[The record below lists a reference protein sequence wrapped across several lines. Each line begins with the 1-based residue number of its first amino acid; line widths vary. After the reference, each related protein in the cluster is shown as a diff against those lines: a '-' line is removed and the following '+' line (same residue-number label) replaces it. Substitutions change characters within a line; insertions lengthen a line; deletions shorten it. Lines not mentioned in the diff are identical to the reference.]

1 VQKALNIIKKGEER
15 KMKRIFTLILAVV
28 VVLSLAACGG
38 KEIKIG
44 VVLPDASEERWA
56 NQDGKFFEEELEA
69 LGAGYE
75 YDILFSDGDEAKE
88 KQNVE
93 ALIANGAEVIIITV
107 EGSGAGAVEAAKAAG
122 VKLIAHDRMA
132 KSATQTAD
140 YYTTFNSW
148 NVGKAMGAHLV
159 EEAEAAGYSA
169 TNKADL
175 AIFAG
180 RVADW
185 PNATYFFGGAMEEIQ
200 PNFDMFNIINIED
213 DFSDLGFYTE
223 ATFDDDAKDE
233 LQAAMQAV
241 DTDWNAETAGTKAA
255 ALVANLESATA
266 PNVGSDDVFV
276 LAPNDDTSAAIRQ
289 EFAKMATPYSG
300 YFTTGQD
307 ASDVTLASLLGD
319 EVNGK
324 GVQTMTVFKDTH
336 KLVINSVKIAQNIVD
351 GKDGLDGLT
360 GGPMI
365 DNVPTAYTA
374 IDTLTIDNPQHTYD
388 LIFATGYKDKE
399 NSTFDNIDF
408 SEWE

>member
-1 VQKALNIIKKGEER
+1 
-15 KMKRIFTLILAVV
+15 MKRIFTLILAVV

-56 NQDGKFFEEELEA
+56 NQDGAFFKEELDK
-69 LGAGYE
+69 LGEGYE
-75 YDILFSDGDEAKE
+75 YEILFSDGDEAKE

-107 EGSGAGAVEAAKAAG
+107 EGSGAGAVQAAQEAG
-122 VKLIAHDRMA
+122 VTLIAHDRMA
-132 KSATQTAD
+132 KSSTETAD
-140 YYTTFNSW
+140 FYTTFNSW
-148 NVGKAMGAHLV
+148 NVGKAQGGHLV
-159 EEAEAAGYSA
+159 EAAKAAGYSS

-200 PNFDMFNIINIED
+200 PEFDMFNIINIED
-213 DFSDLGFYTE
+213 TFSDLDFYTE
-223 ATFDDDAKDE
+223 ATFTDAAKTA
-233 LQAAMQAV
+233 LQAAMNPV

-255 ALVANLESATA
+255 ALVSNLESKNLKT
-266 PNVGSDDVFV
+266 SDDVFV

-289 EFAKMATPYSG
+289 EFAKMANEYDG
-300 YFTTGQD
+300 YYTTGQD
-307 ASDVTLASLLGD
+307 ASDVALASLLGD

-336 KLVINSVKIAQNIVD
+336 KLVINSVTIAKNVID
-351 GKDGLDGLT
+351 GKDGLTGLT
-360 GGPMI
+360 GGPEI
-365 DNVPTAYTA
+365 DGVPTAYTL
-374 IDTLTIDNPQHTYD
+374 IDTLTIDDKQNTYD
-388 LIFATGYKDKE
+388 LIFKTGYKKE
-399 NSTFDNIDF
+399 DNSTFANIDF
-408 SEWE
+408 DEYK

>member
-1 VQKALNIIKKGEER
+1 
-15 KMKRIFTLILAVV
+15 MKRIFTLILAVV

-56 NQDGKFFEEELEA
+56 NQDGAFFKEELDK
-69 LGAGYE
+69 LGEGYE
-75 YDILFSDGDEAKE
+75 YEILFSDGDEAKE

-107 EGSGAGAVEAAKAAG
+107 EGSGAGAVQAAQEAG
-122 VKLIAHDRMA
+122 VTLIAHDRMA
-132 KSATQTAD
+132 KSSTETAD
-140 YYTTFNSW
+140 FYTTFNSW
-148 NVGKAMGAHLV
+148 NVGKAMGKHLV
-159 EEAEAAGYSA
+159 DEAKAEGYTS

-200 PNFDMFNIINIED
+200 PNLDIFNIININD
-213 DFSDLGFYTE
+213 DFSDLAFYTE
-223 ATFDDDAKDE
+223 ATFNDAAKAA
-233 LQAAMQAV
+233 LQAAMNPV

-255 ALVANLESATA
+255 ALVSNLESKKLKT
-266 PNVGSDDVFV
+266 SDDVFV

-289 EFAKMATPYSG
+289 EFAKMANEYDG
-300 YFTTGQD
+300 YYTTGQD
-307 ASDVTLASLLGD
+307 ASDVALASLLGD

-336 KLVINSVKIAQNIVD
+336 KLVINSVTIAKNVID
-351 GKDGLDGLT
+351 GKDGLTGLT
-360 GGPMI
+360 GGPEI
-365 DNVPTAYTA
+365 DGVPTAYTL
-374 IDTLTIDNPQHTYD
+374 IDTLTIDDKQNTYD
-388 LIFATGYKDKE
+388 LIFKTGYKKE
-399 NSTFDNIDF
+399 DNSTFANIDF
-408 SEWE
+408 DEYK

>member
-1 VQKALNIIKKGEER
+1 
-15 KMKRIFTLILAVV
+15 MKRIFTLILAVV

-56 NQDGKFFEEELEA
+56 NQDGKFFEEELDA
-69 LGAGYE
+69 LGEGYE

-140 YYTTFNSW
+140 FYTTFNSW

-159 EEAEAAGYSA
+159 EEAKAAGYSD

-200 PNFDMFNIINIED
+200 PEFGMFNIINIDD

-255 ALVANLESATA
+255 ALVANLESATE

-289 EFAKMATPYSG
+289 EFAKMATEYTG

-319 EVNGK
+319 PVNGK

-351 GKDGLDGLT
+351 GNDGLTGLT
-360 GGPMI
+360 GGPEI
-365 DNVPTAYTA
+365 DGVPTAYTA
-374 IDTLTIDNPQHTYD
+374 IDTLTIDDPQHTYD
-388 LIFATGYKDKE
+388 LIFATGYKDKT
-399 NSTFDNIDF
+399 NSTFSNIDF